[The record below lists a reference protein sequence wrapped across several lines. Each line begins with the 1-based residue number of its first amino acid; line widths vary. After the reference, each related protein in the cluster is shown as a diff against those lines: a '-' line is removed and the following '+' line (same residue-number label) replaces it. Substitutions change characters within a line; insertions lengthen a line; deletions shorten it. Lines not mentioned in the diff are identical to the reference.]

1 MSITETPQMQTS
13 KGKKAATNRA
23 NFANSHNDKSS
34 ISYNTQSNDNS
45 TLVNSATDIALL
57 LNSKEDEE

>member
-1 MSITETPQMQTS
+1 MQTS

-34 ISYNTQSNDNS
+34 ISYNPQSTDNS
-45 TLVNSATDIALL
+45 TLANSAADIALL